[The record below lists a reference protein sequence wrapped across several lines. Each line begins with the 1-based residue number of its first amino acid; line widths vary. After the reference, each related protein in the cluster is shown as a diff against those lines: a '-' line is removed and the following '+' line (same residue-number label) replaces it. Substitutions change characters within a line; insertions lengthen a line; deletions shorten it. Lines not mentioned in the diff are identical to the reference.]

1 MGGPHALKLQQ
12 VEPEQAREL
21 ESLCRAVYQQHY
33 EHLWL
38 EGGSAWYQDE
48 MYGRELLESELL
60 DEEIRYYFLDWDS
73 ERAGF
78 AKLHLGGPTNA
89 GEAELSK
96 LYLLSEFTGRGVG
109 KVALE
114 ALVQVAKAA
123 GCSRVWLNVMDSSTD
138 AIRFYYA
145 SGFTDAGESM
155 LPFERMK
162 PEYRRMLRLSREL

>member
-114 ALVQVAKAA
+114 GACATGQGCRLQSRVAKCN
-123 GCSRVWLNVMDSSTD
+123 GLEHRRDSV
-138 AIRFYYA
+138 
-145 SGFTDAGESM
+145 
-155 LPFERMK
+155 L
-162 PEYRRMLRLSREL
+162 LRLWIY